1 MRLGLGHAVCAGG
14 GVTARARVCACV
26 CGRVG
31 GWEAGTRTE
40 ARRDDDGREHDDV
53 AREAEDEAQ
62 QQRRQRRGDVELGEE
77 HVEAQR
83 RRLEQ
88 RHALLLR
95 EELGGRGE
103 DAGLQ
108 LLVDCNCAQ
117 GRRSL
122 RGEAVPSRLEAA
134 QGDRGQGRV

>member
-1 MRLGLGHAVCAGG
+1 MRMKCVLVLDMQSAQG

-40 ARRDDDGREHDDV
+40 ARRDADGREHDDV

-108 LLVDCNCAQ
+108 LLVDCN
-117 GRRSL
+117 L
-122 RGEAVPSRLEAA
+122 RTGQTQLE
-134 QGDRGQGRV
+134 R

>member
-1 MRLGLGHAVCAGG
+1 MRMKCVLVLDMQSAQWGG
-14 GVTARARVCACV
+14 SLRARVCVRAC
-26 CGRVG
+26 VG
-31 GWEAGTRTE
+31 GWEGG
-40 ARRDDDGREHDDV
+40 RR
-53 AREAEDEAQ
+53 AREQKRGETPMAESTTTLHAKPRTKVEAQ

-108 LLVDCNCAQ
+108 LLVDCN
-117 GRRSL
+117 L
-122 RGEAVPSRLEAA
+122 RTGQTQLE
-134 QGDRGQGRV
+134 R